1 MSLEKVQ
8 FDNIIDLLVKAYMD
22 CAKEHIRMRNGHRSL
37 DVPFDQEPNS
47 EQLFQSY
54 YDSLKTVY
62 NVNNDA
68 ELPAIYRDASSN
80 IDNRIEQTV
89 DTWSVSRRALV
100 RLRPL
105 NLNAIVQQLNQ
116 DFSEQHVLSDRYHI
130 NNRQAMMLTFM
141 LSDQPTLMQQL
152 VTLSQ
157 DNRNKILIAL
167 MILSAVLSAVCSI
180 SFLIPTAIGSLGLFA
195 QLKKPGHREKF
206 YQHAVAHPAHDL
218 NSGENFQ
225 ELFRAERMLANF

>member
-8 FDNIIDLLVKAYMD
+8 FDKIIDLLVKAYMD

-54 YDSLKTVY
+54 FDTLKTVY
-62 NVNNDA
+62 TVNSDA
-68 ELPAIYRDASSN
+68 ELPAIYREASN

-100 RLRPL
+100 GLRPL
-105 NLNAIVQQLNQ
+105 NLNAIAQQLNQ
-116 DFSEQHVLSDRYHI
+116 DFSEQHALSDQYHI

-180 SFLIPTAIGSLGLFA
+180 CFLIPTAIGALGLFA

-206 YQHAVAHPAHDL
+206 YQHAVAHPASDL
-218 NSGENFQ
+218 NSGESFQ
-225 ELFRAERMLANF
+225 ELARAERMLASF